1 VYGCLGLDSPVRSL
15 ASRCYNARIPVPENL
30 LSQHRKSPSD
40 RFLGSADAAL
50 SCSPVQDLDKNM
62 LDEDEARL

>member
-1 VYGCLGLDSPVRSL
+1 MGAWASTRLCDRWRAAVTTHEFLFAKTCSLNTRS
-15 ASRCYNARIPVPENL
+15 
-30 LSQHRKSPSD
+30 HRLD